1 MDEGDTA
8 GSPPRHL
15 KCLETFRFGP
25 NPGHLFGQKSRVQLM
40 LRFVDPVA
48 TTGTQSSEY
57 PHSYFGI
64 IIVILRPPLSLAS
77 EGINCLEI
85 KIVAFSAFFFCFFA
99 LQPLN
104 CYLLRLSTYLGRRE
118 RSTTFCFGD
127 SARDRKLR

>member
-25 NPGHLFGQKSRVQLM
+25 NPGYLFGHKSRVQLM
-40 LRFVDPVA
+40 LRFVHPVA

-85 KIVAFSAFFFCFFA
+85 KIVAFSASSSCTSSSSSSFLCS
-99 LQPLN
+99 
-104 CYLLRLSTYLGRRE
+104 LSIVIYLG
-118 RSTTFCFGD
+118 
-127 SARDRKLR
+127 